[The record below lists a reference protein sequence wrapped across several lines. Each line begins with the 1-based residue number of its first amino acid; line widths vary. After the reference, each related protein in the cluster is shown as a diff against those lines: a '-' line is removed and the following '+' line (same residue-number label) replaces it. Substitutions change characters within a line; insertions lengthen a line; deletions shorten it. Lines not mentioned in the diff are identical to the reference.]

1 MTQTTNETET
11 NGKPSYRRTSD
22 QLVSVQL
29 IGTIAAIVFGFLG
42 FQYQSGKIVSDIA
55 SKISSQDQK
64 IENLTEDIKEIKEI
78 LKDINK

>member
-1 MTQTTNETET
+1 MTDEP
-11 NGKPSYRRTSD
+11 KPCSRRTSD

-55 SKISSQDQK
+55 SKISSQDAK
-64 IENLTEDIKEIKEI
+64 IEALREDVKELKELI
-78 LKDINK
+78 RR